1 MPVEALGRRAR
12 LARRLRGAA
21 LGGALVVR
29 QAQARHLVR
38 RGLRIRARDD
48 ESAQPRVGGPGGEAR
63 AAPGRGH
70 DHERPALAAVA
81 RRGRLHAARM
91 RRTACRMGQHAG

>member
-1 MPVEALGRRAR
+1 VRIEALGRRAR
-12 LARRLRGAA
+12 LAGRLRSAA
-21 LGGALVVR
+21 LGRALVVR

-38 RGLRIRARDD
+38 RGLCVRARDD
-48 ESAQPRVGGPGGEAR
+48 EGAQPRVCRPGGEAR

-81 RRGRLHAARM
+81 RRGRLHAARV
-91 RRTACRMGQHAG
+91 RRTAYRMGQ